1 MASLFEE
8 INNLENWNY
17 YTRENKFQIET
28 IDNWNLD
35 KKHKNFIENFLKLSG
50 KIEIISFFHI
60 ELDKFTRAT
69 HTNSVFFLGCLFYE
83 KLGFK
88 DKINFKR
95 EERDEFNFIWFLTSL
110 IHDFGY
116 DIENNRKRYEK
127 VTKNIESLKKDFD
140 IKEDLLKQPLDS
152 YSKNMKELIDY
163 IPEYYEKRFDGT
175 IGRDK
180 NGKIDHGI
188 ASGLIL
194 YNSLVKNRKDKKD
207 KYGEIDIKHNLY
219 WGEDLDLFYATSSYS
234 IAIHNIRSKNQDLK
248 FSIKDDPFL
257 FLLWIADTLE
267 PTKCFECCNP
277 QYVLENID
285 IEFNSNKNGFTI
297 KNKQNSEL
305 DFSKYKKNI
314 KGLTNFLNIKTNIEN
329 INEFV
334 LSW

>member
-8 INNLENWNY
+8 INSLENWNY
-17 YTRENKFQIET
+17 YTRENEFQIET

-35 KKHKNFIENFLKLSG
+35 NKHKKFIEDFLKLSG
-50 KIEIISFFHI
+50 KIEIINFFQI
-60 ELDKFTRAT
+60 ELDKFERTT

-83 KLGFK
+83 KLSFK
-88 DKINFKR
+88 NKINFKR
-95 EERDEFNFIWFLTSL
+95 EERDEFSFIWFLTSL

-116 DIENNRKRYEK
+116 DIENNKKRYEK
-127 VTKNIESLKKDFD
+127 VTKNIESLKKHFY
-140 IKEDLLKQPLDS
+140 IEEDLLKQPLDT

-207 KYGEIDIKHNLY
+207 KYGEIDTNHNLY

-234 IAIHNIRSKNQDLK
+234 IAIHNIRSKNKDLK
-248 FSIKDDPFL
+248 FSIEDDPFL

-277 QYVLENID
+277 QYVLENIV
-285 IEFNSNKNGFTI
+285 IEFNSNQNGFTI

-314 KGLTNFLNIKTNIEN
+314 EGLTNFLNIKTNTDN